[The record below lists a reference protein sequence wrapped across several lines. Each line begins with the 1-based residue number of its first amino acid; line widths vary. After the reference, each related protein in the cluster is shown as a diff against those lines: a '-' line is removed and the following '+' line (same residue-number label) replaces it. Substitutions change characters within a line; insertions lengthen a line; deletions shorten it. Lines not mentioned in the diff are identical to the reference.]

1 MSDIWTNYFSFFAK
15 VATVVLGFLVVLIGM
30 AVLTRKKRR
39 DEGRIELKNL
49 GDHYKKIKEGLQR
62 EIFSKD
68 ELKAESKKDKE
79 KAKEEKGSKESK
91 PRLFVLH
98 FDGDM
103 RAQAVCSL
111 REEVSALLSVVSSK
125 DEVFL
130 RLESPGGIVPG
141 YGLAAG
147 QLKRIRDRNI
157 PLTISVDKV
166 AASGGYMMACQGNKI
181 LAAPFAILGS
191 IGVLAQIPNF
201 NRLLKKNNIDF
212 EQITG
217 GEFKRTLTMFG
228 ENTEKGREKFQEEVD
243 STHKL
248 FKNFVTEARPQLDMA
263 KVATGEHWYGSQA
276 LELKLVDA
284 IQTSDDYLLERYETH
299 DIYELKF
306 EEESKGFGKKLS
318 EILSRKVSDFFYPGI
333 WS

>member
-1 MSDIWTNYFSFFAK
+1 MSDIWINYFSFFAK
-15 VATVVLGFLVVLIGM
+15 VATVVLGLLVVLVGI

-68 ELKAESKKDKE
+68 ELKAQNKEDKGKAKKE
-79 KAKEEKGSKESK
+79 KGNKERK

-103 RAQAVCSL
+103 RAQAVSSL
-111 REEVSALLSVVSSK
+111 REEVSALLSVASGQ

-130 RLESPGGIVPG
+130 KLESPGGIVPG

-166 AASGGYMMACQGNKI
+166 AASGGYMMACQGHKI

-201 NRLLKKNNIDF
+201 SRLLKKNNIDF

-243 STHKL
+243 STHEL
-248 FKNFVTEARPQLDMA
+248 FKKFVMEARPQLEIA
-263 KVATGEHWYGSQA
+263 KVATGEHWYGTQA
-276 LELKLVDA
+276 LELKLVDE
-284 IQTSDDYLLERYETH
+284 IQTSDDYLLEKYETH
-299 DIYELKF
+299 DMYELTF
-306 EEESKGFGKKLS
+306 EEESKGLGRKLS
-318 EILSRKVSDFFYPGI
+318 EMLGSKMKDFFYPGI

>member
-1 MSDIWTNYFSFFAK
+1 MDLLFDSVLKKGLFKMSEIWTNYFSFFAK
-15 VATVVLGFLVVLIGM
+15 VATVVLGFLVVLIAM
-30 AVLTRKKRR
+30 AVLRRKKRR

-68 ELKAESKKDKE
+68 ELKAENKKDKE
-79 KAKEEKGSKESK
+79 KAKEEKESKESK

-147 QLKRIRDRNI
+147 QLKRIRDKNI
-157 PLTISVDKV
+157 NT
-166 AASGGYMMACQGNKI
+166 
-181 LAAPFAILGS
+181 
-191 IGVLAQIPNF
+191 
-201 NRLLKKNNIDF
+201 NNSFTTD
-212 EQITG
+212 
-217 GEFKRTLTMFG
+217 
-228 ENTEKGREKFQEEVD
+228 
-243 STHKL
+243 
-248 FKNFVTEARPQLDMA
+248 
-263 KVATGEHWYGSQA
+263 
-276 LELKLVDA
+276 
-284 IQTSDDYLLERYETH
+284 
-299 DIYELKF
+299 
-306 EEESKGFGKKLS
+306 
-318 EILSRKVSDFFYPGI
+318 
-333 WS
+333 